1 MTKWARLFELRK
13 ENIRQRETMSRD
25 SRVPVATCGKF
36 LERNLITSHES
47 EETRDS
53 RAQVATREP
62 GSRLASLLATR
73 DLLLEKFEQFC
84 DFSYTFA

>member
-53 RAQVATREP
+53 RAQVAPRD
-62 GSRLASLLATR
+62 SRFASGKIRTVLRL
-73 DLLLEKFEQFC
+73 FVYFC
-84 DFSYTFA
+84 LGCLYVLSMC